1 MHNIK
6 DVLKKEL
13 KAAKVFDSYFYVQ
26 DIDKEI
32 KSIRPYSPRTI
43 EQIAATK
50 LANQLDAKLLKIPK
64 SNGGVSA
71 VLFIYALVEI
81 KFRDE
86 IQLTSAERSHYDKLL
101 DDLICR
107 IDAFDH
113 YPNVIFGADVVDWS
127 T

>member
-113 YPNVIFGADVVDWS
+113 YSNVIFGADVVDWS